1 MADTPP
7 GDHCVCHYPDN
18 TSHTWLIHDDD
29 FGGVAAAHDQAVE
42 IHDTKTTGSSGSS
55 SSSSSRATT
64 AGAGKEEEEEKEEE
78 GDAIAVPLRYTRQGD
93 AIPALYCDCFVV
105 VDEGSSS
112 EAEPAAAVAK
122 NHLFA
127 GAVVLNH
134 TSGDYDFVQ
143 LPTEDGNGFTKAT
156 AMFVSPPQHNEQAS
170 SSYLAPT
177 TNNAKSGGGIL
188 GASFWHQ
195 TGLSRYV
202 GVLACVLALVW
213 VYGFLRVRGGTDTL
227 GWRTGR
233 RPVRSHYH

>member
-1 MADTPP
+1 MADTPS

-29 FGGVAAAHDQAVE
+29 DFGNVAAAHDQAVE

-55 SSSSSRATT
+55 SSRATT
-64 AGAGKEEEEEKEEE
+64 AGAGRKEEEKEEE

-112 EAEPAAAVAK
+112 EAEPAAAAAI

-134 TSGDYDFVQ
+134 TSGGYDFVQ
-143 LPTEDGNGFTKAT
+143 LPTEDGNGLTKAT
-156 AMFVSPPQHNEQAS
+156 AMFVSPPQHNEQVS

-177 TNNAKSGGGIL
+177 TNNAKSGGGVL
-188 GASFWHQ
+188 GASFRHQ
-195 TGLSRYV
+195 TGLGRYV
-202 GVLACVLALVW
+202 GLLACVLALVW
-213 VYGFLRVRGGTDTL
+213 VYGFLRVRRGRDTP
-227 GWRTGR
+227 GWRMGR
-233 RPVRSHYH
+233 RLVRSHHH